1 MLYLVFARDRASQT
15 ILKRKTREAAELRE
29 ARSLTFRSRRTQQR
43 RPREHLH
50 TRLSLP
56 GEYLE
61 RRHLLQLVC
70 TRCNDDPA

>member
-50 TRLSLP
+50 TRL
-56 GEYLE
+56 
-61 RRHLLQLVC
+61 
-70 TRCNDDPA
+70 